1 MMSLQ
6 TDTIEVTRETA
17 AMLRAKAT
25 AHRLSLD
32 AYLRILVK
40 KDVGPEPAPQ
50 PRLEE
55 FDRIW
60 MRSLQDLRDCQCS
73 RAISPVRISTLIMT
87 DAVFR

>member
-1 MMSLQ
+1 MSLH

-32 AYLRILVK
+32 AYLRILVE
-40 KDVGPEPAPQ
+40 KDVAPEPAPQ

-55 FDRIW
+55 FDRD
-60 MRSLQDLRDCQCS
+60 MDALAAGLEGLPVLPHDFS
-73 RAISPVRISTLIMT
+73 RADIYA
-87 DAVFR
+87 DHD